1 MPIDRI
7 IRELIRLE
15 DACAYLPPDEIAERV
30 RAIRLL
36 AIELRDNPKE
46 RG

>member
-1 MPIDRI
+1 MLDRI

-30 RAIRLL
+30 RIVRLL
-36 AIELRDNPKE
+36 AIELRDHPEN